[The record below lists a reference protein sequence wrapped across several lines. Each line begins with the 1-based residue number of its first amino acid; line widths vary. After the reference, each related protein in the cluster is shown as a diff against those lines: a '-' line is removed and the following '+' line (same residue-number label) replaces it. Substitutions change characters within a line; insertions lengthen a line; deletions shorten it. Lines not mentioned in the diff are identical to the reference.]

1 MSSWKISWVTS
12 LVHLFLAIEFQTLL
26 QEEVLFLLVEAES
39 SVILEKLE
47 QGLNEGLKAAVH
59 EEEEQF
65 GHGGLKLEWTGL
77 EVMLLEPKLL
87 ERLDE
92 FELEESF
99 VLELTTGMFIGAEV
113 AMMLSLSPLVSL
125 LILLAASTSRDCFRG
140 CGFPPHRWHYSTST
154 SCVVVDSSR
163 DVERIK
169 CLRPPRLALLHVAD
183 HPIMTAWPNPS
194 SQFWKSSFLAHEDA
208 D

>member
-1 MSSWKISWVTS
+1 M
-12 LVHLFLAIEFQTLL
+12 FLAIEFQTLL

-113 AMMLSLSPLVSL
+113 AMMLSLS
-125 LILLAASTSRDCFRG
+125 
-140 CGFPPHRWHYSTST
+140 HN
-154 SCVVVDSSR
+154 
-163 DVERIK
+163 
-169 CLRPPRLALLHVAD
+169 LHWS
-183 HPIMTAWPNPS
+183 PC
-194 SQFWKSSFLAHEDA
+194 
-208 D
+208 

>member
-1 MSSWKISWVTS
+1 M
-12 LVHLFLAIEFQTLL
+12 FLAIEFQTLL

-39 SVILEKLE
+39 SDILEKLE

-92 FELEESF
+92 FEESF

-113 AMMLSLSPLVSL
+113 AMMLSLSLTISTG
-125 LILLAASTSRDCFRG
+125 LLANSLGGFHFSR
-140 CGFPPHRWHYSTST
+140 
-154 SCVVVDSSR
+154 
-163 DVERIK
+163 
-169 CLRPPRLALLHVAD
+169 LLPRLWLPSAPLTLLD
-183 HPIMTAWPNPS
+183 QQQLRSRRLFERRRKN
-194 SQFWKSSFLAHEDA
+194 
-208 D
+208 

>member
-1 MSSWKISWVTS
+1 M
-12 LVHLFLAIEFQTLL
+12 L

-99 VLELTTGMFIGAEV
+99 VLDLTTGMFIGAEV
-113 AMMLSLSPLVSL
+113 AMMLSLSLTISTG
-125 LILLAASTSRDCFRG
+125 LLANSLGGFHFWRLLPRLWLPSAPLTLLDQQQLRSRRL
-140 CGFPPHRWHYSTST
+140 
-154 SCVVVDSSR
+154 
-163 DVERIK
+163 VERE
-169 CLRPPRLALLHVAD
+169 
-183 HPIMTAWPNPS
+183 T
-194 SQFWKSSFLAHEDA
+194 
-208 D
+208 

>member
-1 MSSWKISWVTS
+1 M
-12 LVHLFLAIEFQTLL
+12 FLAIEFQTLL

-39 SVILEKLE
+39 SDILEKLE

-113 AMMLSLSPLVSL
+113 AMMLSLSLTISTG
-125 LILLAASTSRDCFRG
+125 LLANSLGGFHFSR
-140 CGFPPHRWHYSTST
+140 
-154 SCVVVDSSR
+154 
-163 DVERIK
+163 
-169 CLRPPRLALLHVAD
+169 LLPRLWLPSAPLTLLD
-183 HPIMTAWPNPS
+183 QQQLRSRRLFERRRKN
-194 SQFWKSSFLAHEDA
+194 
-208 D
+208 

>member
-1 MSSWKISWVTS
+1 M
-12 LVHLFLAIEFQTLL
+12 FLAIEFQTLL

-113 AMMLSLSPLVSL
+113 AMMLSLSLTISTG
-125 LILLAASTSRDCFRG
+125 LLANSLGGFHFWRLLPRLWLPFAPLTLLDQQQLRSRRL
-140 CGFPPHRWHYSTST
+140 
-154 SCVVVDSSR
+154 
-163 DVERIK
+163 VERE
-169 CLRPPRLALLHVAD
+169 
-183 HPIMTAWPNPS
+183 T
-194 SQFWKSSFLAHEDA
+194 
-208 D
+208 

>member
-1 MSSWKISWVTS
+1 M
-12 LVHLFLAIEFQTLL
+12 FLAIEFQTLL

-39 SVILEKLE
+39 SDILEKLE

-113 AMMLSLSPLVSL
+113 AMMLSLTISTG
-125 LILLAASTSRDCFRG
+125 LLANSLGGFHFSR
-140 CGFPPHRWHYSTST
+140 
-154 SCVVVDSSR
+154 
-163 DVERIK
+163 
-169 CLRPPRLALLHVAD
+169 LLPRLWLPSAPLTLLD
-183 HPIMTAWPNPS
+183 QQQLRSRRLFERET
-194 SQFWKSSFLAHEDA
+194 
-208 D
+208 

>member
-1 MSSWKISWVTS
+1 M
-12 LVHLFLAIEFQTLL
+12 L

-65 GHGGLKLEWTGL
+65 GHGGLKLEWPGL

-113 AMMLSLSPLVSL
+113 AMMLSLSLTISTG
-125 LILLAASTSRDCFRG
+125 LLANSLGGFHFWRLLPRLWLPSAPLTLLDQQQLRSRLL
-140 CGFPPHRWHYSTST
+140 
-154 SCVVVDSSR
+154 
-163 DVERIK
+163 VERE
-169 CLRPPRLALLHVAD
+169 
-183 HPIMTAWPNPS
+183 T
-194 SQFWKSSFLAHEDA
+194 
-208 D
+208 

>member
-1 MSSWKISWVTS
+1 M
-12 LVHLFLAIEFQTLL
+12 FLAIEFQTLL

-39 SVILEKLE
+39 SDILEKLE

-92 FELEESF
+92 FELRESF

-113 AMMLSLSPLVSL
+113 AMMLSLSLTISTG
-125 LILLAASTSRDCFRG
+125 LLANSLGGFHFSR
-140 CGFPPHRWHYSTST
+140 
-154 SCVVVDSSR
+154 
-163 DVERIK
+163 
-169 CLRPPRLALLHVAD
+169 LLPRLWLPSAPLTLLD
-183 HPIMTAWPNPS
+183 QQQLRSRRLFERRRKN
-194 SQFWKSSFLAHEDA
+194 
-208 D
+208 

>member
-1 MSSWKISWVTS
+1 M
-12 LVHLFLAIEFQTLL
+12 
-26 QEEVLFLLVEAES
+26 EAES
-39 SVILEKLE
+39 SDILEKLE

-92 FELEESF
+92 FELRESF

-113 AMMLSLSPLVSL
+113 AMMLSLSLTISTG
-125 LILLAASTSRDCFRG
+125 LLANSLGGFHFSR
-140 CGFPPHRWHYSTST
+140 
-154 SCVVVDSSR
+154 
-163 DVERIK
+163 
-169 CLRPPRLALLHVAD
+169 LLPRLWLPSAPLTLLD
-183 HPIMTAWPNPS
+183 QQQLRSRRLFERRRKN
-194 SQFWKSSFLAHEDA
+194 
-208 D
+208 

>member
-1 MSSWKISWVTS
+1 M
-12 LVHLFLAIEFQTLL
+12 L

-113 AMMLSLSPLVSL
+113 AMMLSLSLTISTG
-125 LILLAASTSRDCFRG
+125 LLANSLGGFHFWRLLPRLWLPSAPLTLLDQQQLRSRLL
-140 CGFPPHRWHYSTST
+140 
-154 SCVVVDSSR
+154 
-163 DVERIK
+163 VERE
-169 CLRPPRLALLHVAD
+169 
-183 HPIMTAWPNPS
+183 T
-194 SQFWKSSFLAHEDA
+194 
-208 D
+208 

>member
-1 MSSWKISWVTS
+1 M
-12 LVHLFLAIEFQTLL
+12 FLAIEFQTLL
-26 QEEVLFLLVEAES
+26 QEEALFLLVEAES

-47 QGLNEGLKAAVH
+47 QGLKEGLKAAVH

-113 AMMLSLSPLVSL
+113 AMMLSLSNSTAGFLANSL
-125 LILLAASTSRDCFRG
+125 GGFHFSRLL
-140 CGFPPHRWHYSTST
+140 
-154 SCVVVDSSR
+154 
-163 DVERIK
+163 
-169 CLRPPRLALLHVAD
+169 PRLWLPSAPLTLLD
-183 HPIMTAWPNPS
+183 QQQLRSRRLFERRRKN
-194 SQFWKSSFLAHEDA
+194 
-208 D
+208 

>member
-1 MSSWKISWVTS
+1 M
-12 LVHLFLAIEFQTLL
+12 L
-26 QEEVLFLLVEAES
+26 QEEVLFLLVEAKS

-113 AMMLSLSPLVSL
+113 AMMFSLSLSPLVSL
-125 LILLAASTSRDCFRG
+125 PILLAGSTSGDCFRG
-140 CGFPPHRWHYSTST
+140 CGFPPHR
-154 SCVVVDSSR
+154 
-163 DVERIK
+163 
-169 CLRPPRLALLHVAD
+169 
-183 HPIMTAWPNPS
+183 
-194 SQFWKSSFLAHEDA
+194 
-208 D
+208 

>member
-1 MSSWKISWVTS
+1 M
-12 LVHLFLAIEFQTLL
+12 FLAIEFQTLL

-113 AMMLSLSPLVSL
+113 AIMHSLSLSPLVSL

-140 CGFPPHRWHYSTST
+140 CGFPPHR
-154 SCVVVDSSR
+154 
-163 DVERIK
+163 
-169 CLRPPRLALLHVAD
+169 
-183 HPIMTAWPNPS
+183 
-194 SQFWKSSFLAHEDA
+194 
-208 D
+208 

>member
-1 MSSWKISWVTS
+1 M
-12 LVHLFLAIEFQTLL
+12 FLAIEFQTLL
-26 QEEVLFLLVEAES
+26 QEEVLFLLKEAES

-65 GHGGLKLEWTGL
+65 GHGGLKLDWTGL

-113 AMMLSLSPLVSL
+113 AMMLSLTISTG
-125 LILLAASTSRDCFRG
+125 LLANSLGGFHFSR
-140 CGFPPHRWHYSTST
+140 
-154 SCVVVDSSR
+154 
-163 DVERIK
+163 
-169 CLRPPRLALLHVAD
+169 LLPRLWLPSAPLTLLD
-183 HPIMTAWPNPS
+183 QQQLRSRRLFERRRKN
-194 SQFWKSSFLAHEDA
+194 
-208 D
+208 

>member
-1 MSSWKISWVTS
+1 M
-12 LVHLFLAIEFQTLL
+12 FLAIEFQTLL

-92 FELEESF
+92 FEESF

-113 AMMLSLSPLVSL
+113 AMMLSHYLHWSP
-125 LILLAASTSRDCFRG
+125 C
-140 CGFPPHRWHYSTST
+140 
-154 SCVVVDSSR
+154 
-163 DVERIK
+163 
-169 CLRPPRLALLHVAD
+169 
-183 HPIMTAWPNPS
+183 
-194 SQFWKSSFLAHEDA
+194 
-208 D
+208 

>member
-1 MSSWKISWVTS
+1 M
-12 LVHLFLAIEFQTLL
+12 L

-113 AMMLSLSPLVSL
+113 AMMFSLSLSLSPLVSL

-140 CGFPPHRWHYSTST
+140 CGFPPHRSHYSTSS

-169 CLRPPRLALLHVAD
+169 CLRPPRLALLHVGD
-183 HPIMTAWPNPS
+183 HPIMTA
-194 SQFWKSSFLAHEDA
+194 
-208 D
+208 

>member
-1 MSSWKISWVTS
+1 M
-12 LVHLFLAIEFQTLL
+12 FLAIEFQTLL

-39 SVILEKLE
+39 SDILEKLE

-113 AMMLSLSPLVSL
+113 AMMLSLSHYLHWSPCQFSWRVP
-125 LILLAASTSRDCFRG
+125 LLATASE
-140 CGFPPHRWHYSTST
+140 
-154 SCVVVDSSR
+154 VVAS
-163 DVERIK
+163 
-169 CLRPPRLALLHVAD
+169 LRTAD
-183 HPIMTAWPNPS
+183 TTRPA
-194 SQFWKSSFLAHEDA
+194 AA
-208 D
+208 A

>member
-1 MSSWKISWVTS
+1 M
-12 LVHLFLAIEFQTLL
+12 L

-113 AMMLSLSPLVSL
+113 AMMLSLSLTISTG
-125 LILLAASTSRDCFRG
+125 LLANSLGGFHFWRLLPRLWLPSAPLTLLDQQQLRSRRL
-140 CGFPPHRWHYSTST
+140 
-154 SCVVVDSSR
+154 
-163 DVERIK
+163 VERE
-169 CLRPPRLALLHVAD
+169 
-183 HPIMTAWPNPS
+183 T
-194 SQFWKSSFLAHEDA
+194 
-208 D
+208 

>member
-1 MSSWKISWVTS
+1 M
-12 LVHLFLAIEFQTLL
+12 L

-99 VLELTTGMFIGAEV
+99 VLELTTGMFIGAVV
-113 AMMLSLSPLVSL
+113 AMMLSLSLTISTG
-125 LILLAASTSRDCFRG
+125 LLANSLGGFHFWRLLPRLWLPSAPLTLLDQQQLRSRRL
-140 CGFPPHRWHYSTST
+140 
-154 SCVVVDSSR
+154 
-163 DVERIK
+163 VERE
-169 CLRPPRLALLHVAD
+169 
-183 HPIMTAWPNPS
+183 T
-194 SQFWKSSFLAHEDA
+194 
-208 D
+208 

>member
-1 MSSWKISWVTS
+1 M
-12 LVHLFLAIEFQTLL
+12 FLAIEFQTLL

-113 AMMLSLSPLVSL
+113 AMMLSLSLTISTG
-125 LILLAASTSRDCFRG
+125 LLANSLGGFHFWRLLPRLWLPSAPLTLLDQQQLRSRRL
-140 CGFPPHRWHYSTST
+140 
-154 SCVVVDSSR
+154 
-163 DVERIK
+163 VERE
-169 CLRPPRLALLHVAD
+169 
-183 HPIMTAWPNPS
+183 T
-194 SQFWKSSFLAHEDA
+194 
-208 D
+208 

>member
-1 MSSWKISWVTS
+1 M
-12 LVHLFLAIEFQTLL
+12 L

-65 GHGGLKLEWTGL
+65 GHGGLKLEWPGL

-99 VLELTTGMFIGAEV
+99 VLELTTGMFIGAVV
-113 AMMLSLSPLVSL
+113 AMMLSLSLTISTG
-125 LILLAASTSRDCFRG
+125 LLANSLGGFHFWRLLPRLWLPSAPLTLLDQQQLRSRRL
-140 CGFPPHRWHYSTST
+140 
-154 SCVVVDSSR
+154 
-163 DVERIK
+163 VERE
-169 CLRPPRLALLHVAD
+169 
-183 HPIMTAWPNPS
+183 T
-194 SQFWKSSFLAHEDA
+194 
-208 D
+208 

>member
-1 MSSWKISWVTS
+1 M
-12 LVHLFLAIEFQTLL
+12 FLAIEFQTLL

-92 FELEESF
+92 FELRESF

-113 AMMLSLSPLVSL
+113 AMMLSLSLTISTGLLVNSL
-125 LILLAASTSRDCFRG
+125 GGFHFSRLL
-140 CGFPPHRWHYSTST
+140 
-154 SCVVVDSSR
+154 
-163 DVERIK
+163 
-169 CLRPPRLALLHVAD
+169 PRLWLPSAPLTLLD
-183 HPIMTAWPNPS
+183 QQQLRSRRLFERET
-194 SQFWKSSFLAHEDA
+194 
-208 D
+208 